1 MRPLIAKVV
10 MVAEKED
17 CCLLLLVEK
26 TLTSVQCCP
35 HHNRM
40 FLVTVHTKVDIYN
53 YPAEVSALVMMQ
65 NRIMQTPHRRIMMQI
80 LEVDEKKI
88 KFQLRET

>member
-1 MRPLIAKVV
+1 
-10 MVAEKED
+10 
-17 CCLLLLVEK
+17 
-26 TLTSVQCCP
+26 
-35 HHNRM
+35 M
-40 FLVTVHTKVDIYN
+40 FLVTVHMKVDIYN

-80 LEVDEKKI
+80 LEVDKKKI